1 MAIHDWTKVDAGLF
15 HHFHQGWIVA
25 LCDALNMGLLPD
37 DYFVMIEKC
46 ICPLEASASVN
57 NSEPAIYAGK
67 ACTIAVRRG
76 FETIVAMVE
85 IVSPG
90 NKGSRSEFRAFVT
103 KASDLIQRGV
113 HLLVIDLFPPGKRD
127 PQGIHKAIWDEIEE
141 EDLQL
146 PPGKSRTL
154 ASYDAGDE
162 RVAYV
167 NFIAVGDDLPEMPIF
182 LRPDIYVPAPLE
194 ATYQTA
200 WRHFPRALK
209 GLLEPKE

>member
-1 MAIHDWTKVDAGLF
+1 MAIHDWTKVDADLF
-15 HHFHQGWIVA
+15 HNFHQHWVVA
-25 LCDALNMGLLPD
+25 LCDALNDGLL
-37 DYFVMIEKC
+37 
-46 ICPLEASASVN
+46 
-57 NSEPAIYAGK
+57 
-67 ACTIAVRRG
+67 
-76 FETIVAMVE
+76 
-85 IVSPG
+85 SPG
-90 NKGSRSEFRAFVT
+90 NKGSKSEFRAFVT

-127 PQGIHKAIWDEIEE
+127 PQGNHKAIWDEIEE

-154 ASYDAGDE
+154 GSYDAGDE

-167 NFIAVGDDLPEMPIF
+167 NFVAAGDDLPDMPIF